1 MKLHSIPFHP
11 LSEIASRKIFLFCF
25 DAVSKKYYFYV
36 MKSHISATIDEK
48 ILESL
53 NRFGAEE
60 RRSRSQVIE
69 MALEEFLH
77 KRGAVGDEIVT
88 SQGRF
93 VGNFNREE
101 TYER

>member
-1 MKLHSIPFHP
+1 MLHSIPFHP
-11 LSEIASRKIFLFCF
+11 LCEIATRKIFLFCF
-25 DAVSKKYYFYV
+25 DAAPKKYYCHV